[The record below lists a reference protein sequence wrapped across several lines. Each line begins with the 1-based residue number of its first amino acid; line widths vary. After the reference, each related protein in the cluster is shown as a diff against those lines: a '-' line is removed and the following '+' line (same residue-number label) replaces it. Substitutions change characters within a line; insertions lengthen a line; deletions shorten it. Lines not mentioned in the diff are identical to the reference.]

1 MRLLFVFLIL
11 LLATVQVTNAQTQV
25 YSAYELLDSIGVN
38 IHLHYTDTPYNDFAE
53 LIKPKL
59 LELGI
64 KHVRDGVYTY
74 DGINADTFYYKR
86 LRELVDEGIKL
97 DLITGMETQWGEA
110 TDYSLLPQI
119 YDWTNGGVVS
129 FEGINE
135 PDLQGVEDWV
145 EVTRAAQ
152 QTLYETVKNE
162 PKLADVAVLGPS
174 PAFEGAKLGDLNA
187 YMDYGNIHPYPGGK
201 MPTGDENNQSTRREL
216 ERVSSVSADKPVM
229 ITETGYHTALKTES
243 DHLPTSESAAAKYI
257 PRLFLDAFERGVPRT
272 YLYEFLS
279 TQGDRDTN
287 PEGAFGLLRR
297 DGSET
302 PAYTSLQTML
312 KVLAQAEPLE
322 NLTELDYTLGGPTE
336 DLQTLLLQVDETRYV
351 LALWLERSSWDRQA
365 RQDISVAPEPLTL
378 SFGKRLSVSSYLL
391 DGGLQNEDAVTEL
404 AVEEPLTLAVSDA
417 VTLLELKLN

>member
-1 MRLLFVFLIL
+1 M
-11 LLATVQVTNAQTQV
+11 
-25 YSAYELLDSIGVN
+25 
-38 IHLHYTDTPYNDFAE
+38 
-53 LIKPKL
+53 
-59 LELGI
+59 
-64 KHVRDGVYTY
+64 
-74 DGINADTFYYKR
+74 
-86 LRELVDEGIKL
+86 DEGIKL
-97 DLITGMETQWGEA
+97 DLITGVETQWGEA
-110 TDYSLLPQI
+110 TDYDLLPQI

-162 PKLADVAVLGPS
+162 PSLADVAVLGPS

-201 MPTGDENNQSTRREL
+201 MPTGDENNQSTVREL
-216 ERVSSVSADKPVM
+216 ERVSDISADKPVM

-243 DHLPTSESAAAKYI
+243 DHLPTSETAAAKYI

-279 TQGDRDTN
+279 TQGDADTN

-312 KVLAQAEPLE
+312 KVLAQAEPLTE
-322 NLTELDYTLGGPTE
+322 LTELEYTLGIPPE
-336 DLQTLLLQVDETRYV
+336 DLQTLLLQIDETRYV

-365 RQDISVAPEPLTL
+365 RQDIEVEAETL
-378 SFGKRLSVSSYLL
+378 SLSFPASVSMTRYVL
-391 DGGLQNEDAVTEL
+391 DGGVQDDNDSQLAANEALE
-404 AVEEPLTLAVSDA
+404 LAVSDA